1 MIRGRIRP
9 WLRAG
14 LAVALGLL
22 LVLAVLVRPVATL
35 QSAPASTT
43 RGRPPGSQYSGNAFN
58 FTKVADGVYI
68 AVGTGALS
76 VVCNAGIIVTE
87 NEVMVVDTHI
97 SPAAAWALREELKT
111 ITPKP
116 IRYVVNTHFHV
127 DHAHGNQIY
136 GPDVEVIGHE
146 FARERLL
153 AGDSMRG
160 GAYDALIANLPN
172 QLAGLK
178 TKASAAT
185 GPAREKLEAQLAVA
199 EQSLLAANAVKP
211 TPPNVT
217 LSQSL
222 TLFRGGREIRLLFL
236 GRGHTGGDVVVFLPR
251 ERVAF
256 TGDLQLANTS
266 YMGDSY
272 PGEWADTLERLKALE
287 FDTMVPG
294 HGTPFSDKAR
304 ITYFQ
309 AYLRD
314 FWKQMQTLHAAKV
327 PMEEAEKRLDMSAH
341 AKNYPSVA
349 PPISTRTAVQRA
361 YELLS
366 KTAKY

>member
-1 MIRGRIRP
+1 M
-9 WLRAG
+9 A
-14 LAVALGLL
+14 AALGLL
-22 LVLAVLVRPVATL
+22 LVLAVLVRPVATQ
-35 QSAPASTT
+35 QSTNA
-43 RGRPPGSQYSGNAFN
+43 RPPGSQYAGKAFN
-58 FTKVADGVYI
+58 FTKVAEDVYI

-76 VVCNAGIIVTE
+76 VVCNAGIIVNE

-97 SPAAAWALREELKT
+97 SPAAAWALREELKS
-111 ITPKP
+111 ITTKP

-146 FARERLL
+146 FARQRLL

-160 GAYDALIANLPN
+160 GAYDALIANLPA
-172 QLAGLK
+172 QIAGLK
-178 TKASAAT
+178 AKAGAASGAERTKIET
-185 GPAREKLEAQLAVA
+185 QLAVA
-199 EQSLLAANAVKP
+199 EQSLAAADAVKP

-217 LSQSL
+217 LSQSM
-222 TLFRGGREIRLLFL
+222 TLFRGGREIRLMFL

-272 PGEWADTLERLKALE
+272 PAEWAETLERLKALD
-287 FDTMVPG
+287 FDMMVPG
-294 HGTPFSDKAR
+294 HGTPFNDKAR

-314 FWKQMQTLHAAKV
+314 FWKQMQTMHAAKV
-327 PMEEAEKRLDMSAH
+327 PIAEAEKRLDMSAH
-341 AKNYPSVA
+341 AKVYPSVA
-349 PPISTRTAVQRA
+349 PPISTRTAVERA
-361 YELLS
+361 YALLD

>member
-9 WLRAG
+9 WLRVGVAAG
-14 LAVALGLL
+14 LGLL
-22 LVLAVLVRPVATL
+22 FILAVLVRPVGTWQAAAPSTAT
-35 QSAPASTT
+35 
-43 RGRPPGSQYSGNAFN
+43 GRPPGAQYSGNAFN
-58 FTKVADGVYI
+58 FTRVADGVYI

-76 VVCNAGIIVTE
+76 VVCNAGIIV
-87 NEVMVVDTHI
+87 NDNDVMVVDTHI

-136 GPDVEVIGHE
+136 GPEVEVIGHE

-160 GAYDALIANLPN
+160 GAYDALIATLPN
-172 QLAGLK
+172 QIAGLK
-178 TKASAAT
+178 TKAGAAT
-185 GPAREKLEAQLAVA
+185 GAAREKLDAQLAVA
-199 EQSLLAANAVKP
+199 EQSLAAANAVKP
-211 TPPNVT
+211 TPPSVT
-217 LSQSL
+217 LSQSM
-222 TLFRGGREIRLLFL
+222 TLFRGGREIRLMFL

-272 PGEWADTLERLKALE
+272 PAEWADTLERLKALE

-294 HGTPFSDKAR
+294 HGTPFNDKAR

-314 FWKQMQTLHAAKV
+314 FWKQMQTMHAAKV